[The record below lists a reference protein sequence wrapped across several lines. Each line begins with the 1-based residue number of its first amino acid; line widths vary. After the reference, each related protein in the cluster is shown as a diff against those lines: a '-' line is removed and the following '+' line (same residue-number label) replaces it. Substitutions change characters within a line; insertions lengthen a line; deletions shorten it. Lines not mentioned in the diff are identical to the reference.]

1 MSSLRT
7 TLTTAAL
14 YFFLT
19 TSSLMVAVTVPET
32 VSAYT
37 AHDPIYIVGDADF
50 TSENGVT
57 GGSGTSSDPY
67 IIEGWEIES
76 TMTHCIQ
83 VSGTYCPFVIRDCF
97 IHGELEVD
105 DPYYSGV
112 CNIYL
117 NRCDGAAVE
126 NVIATHNDIGLRI
139 MGGLNITVSNSSLSS
154 NWYGVL
160 AEDIT
165 ELLISDS
172 VVSDCR
178 SNGIR
183 IGQAD
188 GFSVLN
194 CTMRF
199 NGGNGLSIYQ
209 SSAGSLTDNILDSS
223 GQEGM
228 LLLDAGTQIAM
239 YRNTMISDS
248 IHLLNCDVDCWTGI
262 LMDESN
268 TVNGLPVLYY
278 NGVSG
283 VTIDGAEA
291 GEVIIA
297 GCENVTV
304 TGANMDG
311 ADIGILV
318 GYTEKCV
325 ITDSTFANIDMSAV
339 LLDTCAYVD
348 ISNCSAFS
356 NGTAIRAM
364 DCFELEIG
372 KNSFFDTETAISLIS
387 CIQGEITS
395 NTVSNNYF
403 GITLSNCSSI
413 LVTYNTV
420 ARSGARGIGSYDTH
434 GCTIYHNDLLGS
446 CTLARDVE
454 SDNQW
459 DDGYPSGGNYW
470 SDYTGV
476 DEYSGPNQDQPGPD
490 GIGDTPYNIDADS
503 TDYYPLMEPL
513 FNTPPVANFTVSPSS
528 GYLNTV
534 FSVDASSSSD
544 LEHDVAVLQVR
555 WDWQS
560 DGNWDTFWTAVKTDT
575 HQYTAEGSHTITLEV
590 RNTDWITDKTTR
602 EIMVVPDDV
611 PPVADAGLNQT
622 VDEDTPVTFDGS
634 DSSDNIGVVN
644 YTWMFV
650 DGTERTLYGVGPTY
664 TFEEPGE
671 YTVTLD
677 VADDTD
683 NHDTDTVAI
692 TVLDVNDPPV
702 ADAGLDQTVTVG
714 EEVTFNGSDSSDD
727 VGIENYTWTFTYGSE
742 ARTLFGVD
750 PTFTFDIAGTYVVT
764 LTVEDAGGEN
774 DTDAVTVIVE
784 EEDQEEDGFDFQ
796 SYGLLLGIVVALAVI
811 ALIMFLVLR
820 GRKGGKAPASLKESP
835 PTEPV
840 G

>member
-1 MSSLRT
+1 M

-14 YFFLT
+14 SFLLT
-19 TSSLMVAVTVPET
+19 TSFLMVAVTVPET

-37 AHDPIYIVGDADF
+37 VHDPIYIVGDADF

-57 GGSGTSSDPY
+57 GGSGTASDPY

-76 TMTHCIQ
+76 TTTHCIQ

-105 DPYYSGV
+105 DHYYSGV

-117 NRCDGAAVE
+117 NGCEGAAVE
-126 NVIATHNDIGLRI
+126 NVIATHNDIGLRV
-139 MGGLNITVSNSSLSS
+139 MGGWNITVSSSNLSS

-160 AEDIT
+160 AKELT

-172 VVSDCR
+172 VVSYCR
-178 SNGIR
+178 MNGMY

-188 GFSVLN
+188 GFSVLD

-199 NGGNGLSIYQ
+199 NRGNGLTIYQ
-209 SSAGSLTDNILDSS
+209 SSAGSLTDNLLDSS
-223 GQEGM
+223 HQRGIE
-228 LLLDAGTQIAM
+228 LLDAGTQIAM
-239 YRNTMISDS
+239 YRNTLISDS
-248 IHLLNCDVDCWTGI
+248 IDLQNCDAECWAGI

-291 GEVIIA
+291 GEMIIA
-297 GCENVTV
+297 ACENVTV
-304 TGANMDG
+304 TGSNIDG
-311 ADIGILV
+311 AEVGILV

-325 ITDSTFANIDMSAV
+325 ITDSTFANIDVSAIS
-339 LLDTCAYVD
+339 LDSCAYVD

-356 NGTAIRAM
+356 NGIAIRAM

-372 KNSFFDTETAISLIS
+372 ENSFFDTDTAVALTS

-395 NTVSNNYF
+395 NTISKNNVGVSLN
-403 GITLSNCSSI
+403 NCSSI

-420 ARSGARGIGSYDTH
+420 ATNIAFGIRSYGTH
-434 GCTIYHNDLLGS
+434 GCMIYHNDFLGWWT
-446 CTLARDVE
+446 TLAQDTD

-459 DDGYPSGGNYW
+459 DGGYPSGGNYW

-476 DEYSGPNQDQPGPD
+476 DEYSGPNQDQAGPD
-490 GIGDTPYNIDADS
+490 GIGDTPYIIDADS

-544 LEHDVAVLQVR
+544 VEHDVTALKVR

-560 DGNWDTFWTAVKTDT
+560 DGNWDTLWTAVKVDT

-590 RNTDWITDKTTR
+590 RNTEGLTDRTTR
-602 EIMVVPDDV
+602 EIMVVHDDV

-622 VDEDTPVTFDGS
+622 VDEDTLITFDGS

-677 VADDTD
+677 VADDAD
-683 NHDTDTVAI
+683 NHDTDTVVI
-692 TVLDVNDPPV
+692 TVFDVNDPPV
-702 ADAGLDQTVTVG
+702 ADAGPDQTVTVG
-714 EEVTFNGSDSSDD
+714 EEVIFNGSDSSDD

-750 PTFTFDIAGTYVVT
+750 PPFTFDIAGTYVVT
-764 LTVEDAGGEN
+764 LIVEDAGGEN

-784 EEDQEEDGFDFQ
+784 EEEQEEDGYDIQ
-796 SYGLLLGIVVALAVI
+796 PYGRLLGIVVALAVI

-820 GRKGGKAPASLKESP
+820 GRRGGKAPASLKESP